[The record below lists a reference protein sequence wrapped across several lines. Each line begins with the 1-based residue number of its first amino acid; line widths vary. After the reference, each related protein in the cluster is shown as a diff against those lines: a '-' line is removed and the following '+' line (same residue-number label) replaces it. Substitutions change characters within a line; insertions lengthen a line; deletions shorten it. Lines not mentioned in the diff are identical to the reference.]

1 MPSFSMGLY
10 HMKRTAIWMALFS
23 GVCLLFIMLIMFVD
37 VIGRYLFGM
46 PLTFSVE
53 LVELL
58 MGCVITFSL
67 AYTTIVRGHIQVDI
81 LNQFIGQM
89 PKKVLLIL
97 ADFATMCFL
106 LAASWQLLRKA
117 NSNMN
122 DGSYTQ
128 ILEWSV
134 HPWLY
139 LMSAAVFFSVL
150 VVMHQIYKFI
160 FR

>member
-23 GVCLLFIMLIMFVD
+23 GACLLVIMLIMFVD

-89 PKKVLLIL
+89 PKQVLLIL
-97 ADFATMCFL
+97 TDFATMCFL

-117 NSNMN
+117 KSNMS

-128 ILEWSV
+128 ILEWSA

-150 VVMHQIYKFI
+150 VVMHQIYKLI